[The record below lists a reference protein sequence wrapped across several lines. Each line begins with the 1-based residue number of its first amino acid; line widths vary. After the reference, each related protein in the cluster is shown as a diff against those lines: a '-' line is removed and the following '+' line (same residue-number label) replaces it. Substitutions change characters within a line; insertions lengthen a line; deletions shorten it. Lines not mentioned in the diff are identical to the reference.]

1 MSRVAHL
8 RALIEHPGTGADE
21 RAAAQRM
28 LDRIMSKPDVRAAGD
43 ERSYGPRYTRVGK
56 HADLESIA
64 ELIRDDIAFVR
75 VVFADAPQTS
85 ELRVA
90 DAIRDAPAEITYSVV
105 GLPQEN
111 SIEITIEGVP
121 AEWGGA
127 EGVSPQ
133 LRQLAD
139 ELVDLLNSY
148 NHEGAAIGRRFFAR
162 VRTPHETLVW

>member
-8 RALIEHPGTGADE
+8 RALIDHPGTGAGE

-28 LDRIMSKPDVRAAGD
+28 LDRIMSKSGAGSD
-43 ERSYGPRYTRVGK
+43 DRSYGARYARLGR

-64 ELIRDDIAFVR
+64 AMIRDDLAFVR
-75 VVFADAPQTS
+75 VVFADAPLVDHES
-85 ELRVA
+85 AVV
-90 DAIRDAPAEITYSVV
+90 DPIRDAPEEITYSVV

-121 AEWGGA
+121 AEWGGG

-133 LRQLAD
+133 LRRLAD

-148 NHEGAAIGRRFFAR
+148 NHDGEAIGKRFFAR